1 MENPYSL
8 KKNNHGR
15 FSAKKK
21 KAKAFAIQN
30 TDFFF
35 NLKKGI
41 LLVGKNTTD
50 SF

>member
-8 KKNNHGR
+8 KNNHGR
-15 FSAKKK
+15 FSAKK

-35 NLKKGI
+35 NLKKGF
-41 LLVGKNTTD
+41 LLAGKSTTD